1 LGTGS
6 LFVTE
11 IFNRGIPV
19 YPQPPFVLLIAGL
32 LAAITSGYAFSN
44 TLQQSV
50 KAWNENRS
58 TRILANLRGPQL
70 KLPYFGICAGVCVFL
85 ASGIQSFGFSG
96 KAAYAMGVPMTLLIG
111 LLIWSQLGK
120 ILLLLE
126 QGGSRALDLD
136 AF

>member
-1 LGTGS
+1 M
-6 LFVTE
+6 
-11 IFNRGIPV
+11 PV
-19 YPQPPFVLLIAGL
+19 YPQPPYVLLLAGL
-32 LAAITSGYAFSN
+32 FVALTSGYAFSN

-70 KLPYFGICAGVCVFL
+70 QLPYLGICIGICMFL
-85 ASGIQSFGFSG
+85 ASGIQGFGFSG
-96 KAAYAMGVPMTLLIG
+96 KVAYAMGAPMTVLIG

-120 ILLLLE
+120 ILLMLE

>member
-1 LGTGS
+1 M
-6 LFVTE
+6 
-11 IFNRGIPV
+11 PV
-19 YPQPPFVLLIAGL
+19 YPQPPYVVLLAGL
-32 LAAITSGYAFSN
+32 FAALTSGYAFSN

-70 KLPYFGICAGVCVFL
+70 QLPYLGICIGICMFL
-85 ASGIQSFGFSG
+85 ASGIQGFGFSG
-96 KAAYAMGVPMTLLIG
+96 KVAYAMGVPMTLLIG

-120 ILLLLE
+120 ILLMLE